1 MKWLFDHVAGA
12 IILLLALPLMALV
25 ALAIKLDSPG
35 PALFRQK
42 RFGFN
47 NERIDVFK
55 FRSMYHHQ
63 ADPTASKVV
72 TKNDPR
78 VTRVGR
84 FIRKTTL
91 AEFPQ
96 PFNVVFKTN
105 LSLSV
110 PRPH

>member
-35 PALFRQK
+35 PVLFLQK

-55 FRSMYHHQ
+55 FRSLYHDQ
-63 ADPTASKVV
+63 ADPLASKDV
-72 TKNDPR
+72 TKNDSP
-78 VTRVGR
+78 VTRAGR
-84 FIRKTTL
+84 FIPKTSL
-91 AEFPQ
+91 DELPQ
-96 PFNVVFKTN
+96 LFNVVFKSN
-105 LSLSV
+105 LSLVV
-110 PRPH
+110 PR